1 MSEHGANPSG
11 GDGASNAALVRQVL
25 DRVGALEVEAALE
38 LVTDDLVI
46 ELPFRGDGGPR
57 RMEGQAASDFIRSLA
72 ALFERLPF
80 REVVVHGELP
90 SGEVVAEYRSE
101 GVTRAGRAYDNAYV
115 GFFAVRDGRIAR
127 WREYFDPNVVA
138 VAFSR

>member
-1 MSEHGANPSG
+1 MSEHGATPSG
-11 GDGASNAALVRQVL
+11 GDGSNDALVRQVL
-25 DRVGALEVEAALE
+25 DRVGALEVDAALE
-38 LVTDDLVI
+38 LVTGDLVL

-57 RMEGQAASDFIRSLA
+57 RMEGEAAREFIRSLA

-80 REVVVHGELP
+80 RDVVVHGTLP

-101 GVTRAGRAYDNAYV
+101 GVTRSGRAYDNSYV
-115 GFFAVRDGRIAR
+115 GFFVVRDGRIAR

-138 VAFSR
+138 AAFSR